1 MDPESP
7 KYPSSHF
14 ATQELDVVVLSR
26 VDKTTPDSQ
35 GFVALESPTTPT
47 ENVIAE
53 HVFIEHVIF
62 VTAASPFIAFAG
74 HRRVEDTPEYP
85 SSQTSSHVESDSVES
100 SIPSVHASLPKDVT
114 PSGRS
119 VLMLRALQRFSSHMK
134 SESGNVE
141 NEALR
146 GQKTRLFDDPSDETE
161 YPALHFTAHVELFTA
176 ESRILFEHAGICVR
190 VCVLLSKYV
199 LLIEI
204 FSNSCE

>member
-26 VDKTTPDSQ
+26 VDKTAPCSQ
-35 GFVALESPTTPT
+35 GFVVLESPTTPT
-47 ENVIAE
+47 ENAIGE

-62 VTAASPFIAFAG
+62 VTAASPFIAFEG

-85 SSQTSSHVESDSVES
+85 SSQTPHVESDSVES
-100 SIPSVHASLPKDVT
+100 SIPSVHASCELPKDVT

-119 VLMLRALQRFSSHMK
+119 ALMLRALQRFSSHMK

-161 YPALHFTAHVELFTA
+161 YPALHFTAHVESFTA

-190 VCVLLSKYV
+190 VCVCV
-199 LLIEI
+199 LLY
-204 FSNSCE
+204 